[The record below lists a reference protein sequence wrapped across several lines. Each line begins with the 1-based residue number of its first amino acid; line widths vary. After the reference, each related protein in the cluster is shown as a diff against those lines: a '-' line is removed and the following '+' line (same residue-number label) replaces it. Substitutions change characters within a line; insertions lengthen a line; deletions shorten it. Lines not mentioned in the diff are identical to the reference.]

1 MYNEERMYN
10 VNELDDL
17 EQIKA
22 ALSQLDL
29 KGTDDTV
36 TQAMTVVSLAAE
48 LVVKGR
54 AVKAEVLLNEMKKRT
69 FFQQPESQDVSRRC
83 PRTTR

>member
-1 MYNEERMYN
+1 MYN

-48 LVVKGR
+48 LVVKDR
-54 AVKAEVLLNEMKKRT
+54 AVKADVLLNEMKKRT
-69 FFQQPESQDVSRRC
+69 FLQQPESLDVSRQC
-83 PRTTR
+83 PRTSR